1 MKKQLLYL
9 LLFSLT
15 LPLQIAAQCHNLT
28 LPYGQVSVD
37 INRGYKIAST
47 QDGNFVIAGEW
58 NSEAYLMKVD
68 PEGNTLNIKKFGAL
82 IGGQSQFNDLVVA
95 PDGGFVA
102 VGHCD
107 NCTVPNDSLRKVVV
121 VKTDANLNIDAS
133 IGVKKFGS
141 TTQGTFTTLNERFQP
156 CIVRTG
162 NEYTLAA
169 GVNVGASINP
179 QNTVVTRLTSSLET
193 VWEKWYNVGYFEAP
207 YDIVATND
215 GFIMP
220 VNRAF
225 LPTAA
230 LLKIDM
236 NGNQQWIK
244 PFTIDP
250 ARNMVYLPDFNQVVV
265 TGDRILSSENRDI
278 FLMRFDAATGA
289 PLDSLL
295 WGEALWDEGRDVQ
308 LLENGD
314 LLVGARITLPNIFGT
329 YGASRVYR
337 VQTNPLQVLCY
348 EKIPNPNTI
357 TTMSLTSVVPLS
369 AQGNDYAVAGIRGLD
384 NRTFFHIREDC
395 EVNYQNAVICPGS
408 NYTLPDG
415 QTVSAAG
422 VYENTLT
429 AASGC
434 DSVIQ
439 TTVGLYPQIPTTTV
453 EVVICPGESYVLPNG
468 QVISSSGTYSVNIP
482 SVHGCDSLVQTTV
495 SQYPQIPT
503 TTVGVTICPGEL
515 YVLPNGQV
523 VSSSGTYS
531 VNIPS
536 IHGCDSLIQT
546 VITVPNPIT
555 VESVDIQH
563 DTNNGN
569 GAVSLQAISGGTAPY
584 TFYWSNNASGSTISA
599 LVHGTYTVTI
609 TDAAGCTAV
618 AAFVVEMAVATSE
631 LSDGVTF
638 SMFPNPFSE
647 HLDVLFETT
656 DDANTPFELR
666 LTDSQGKLCRNYHLQ
681 TGQAE
686 LLDVAELPSGVYW
699 AQLMENGKP
708 VRHMRVVKMR

>member
-1 MKKQLLYL
+1 MKKQLPHL
-9 LLFSLT
+9 LLFLLA
-15 LPLQIAAQCHNLT
+15 LPFQIAAQCHNIT

-37 INRGYKIAST
+37 INRGYKILAT

-68 PEGNTLNIKKFGAL
+68 PAGTALVTKKFGAL
-82 IGGQSQFNDLVVA
+82 IGGQSQFNDLVEA

-102 VGHCD
+102 VGYCD

-121 VKTDANLNIDAS
+121 IKTDANLNINAS

-141 TTQGTFTTLNERFQP
+141 TTQGSFTTLNERFQP

-179 QNTVVTRLTSSLET
+179 QNTVVTRLTTSLET

-230 LLKIDM
+230 LLKIDL

-250 ARNMVYLPDFNQVVV
+250 ARNMVYLPDSNQVVV
-265 TGDRILSSENRDI
+265 VGERTLDVNNRDI
-278 FLMRFDAATGA
+278 FLMRFDAASGA

-295 WGEALWDEGRDVQ
+295 WGEPMWDEGRDVQ
-308 LLENGD
+308 LLEDGN
-314 LLVGARITLPNIFGT
+314 LLVGTRITLPNIFGT

-337 VQTNPLQVLCY
+337 VQTSPLQVLCY

-369 AQGNDYAVAGIRGLD
+369 THGNDYAVAGIRGLD

-395 EVNYQNAVICPGS
+395 EVNYQHTVICTGS
-408 NYTLPDG
+408 SYTLPGG

-422 VYENTLT
+422 VYESILP

-434 DSVIQ
+434 DSLIQ
-439 TTVGLYPQIPTTTV
+439 TTVSLYPQVPPTTL
-453 EVVICPGESYVLPNG
+453 EVVLCPGEAYVLPNG
-468 QVISSSGTYSVNIP
+468 QTVSSSGTYSVNIP
-482 SVHGCDSLVQTTV
+482 SVHGCDSLIQTTV
-495 SQYPQIPT
+495 M
-503 TTVGVTICPGEL
+503 
-515 YVLPNGQV
+515 
-523 VSSSGTYS
+523 
-531 VNIPS
+531 VNTP
-536 IHGCDSLIQT
+536 
-546 VITVPNPIT
+546 VT
-555 VESVDIQH
+555 VENVDIQH

-569 GAVSLQAISGGTAPY
+569 GAISLQAISGGMAPY
-584 TFYWSNNASGSTISA
+584 TFHWSNNASGNAISSLA
-599 LVHGTYTVTI
+599 HGTYTVTI
-609 TDAAGCTAV
+609 TDAAGCTTV
-618 AAFVVEMAVATSE
+618 AAFVVEMAVASIE
-631 LSDGVTF
+631 LSEGATF

-647 HLDVLFETT
+647 RLDILLETS
-656 DDANTPFELR
+656 ANATYELR
-666 LTDSQGKLCRNYHLQ
+666 LTDAQGKLCRNYRLQ
-681 TGQAE
+681 TGQSE
-686 LLDVAELPSGVYW
+686 LLDIAALPSGIYW
-699 AQLMENGKP
+699 AQVTENGKFI
-708 VRHMRVVKMR
+708 RQMRVVKTR